1 MKEIVNTIKIIDN
14 MKKESMVGNLAEEFD
29 LSIFLAVMLSVLLGL
44 IFVQLGILAAINRN
58 RR

>member
-14 MKKESMVGNLAEEFD
+14 MKKESMVGNLAGEFD

-44 IFVQLGILAAINRN
+44 IFVQLGI
-58 RR
+58 

>member
-1 MKEIVNTIKIIDN
+1 
-14 MKKESMVGNLAEEFD
+14 MKKESMVGNLAGEFD